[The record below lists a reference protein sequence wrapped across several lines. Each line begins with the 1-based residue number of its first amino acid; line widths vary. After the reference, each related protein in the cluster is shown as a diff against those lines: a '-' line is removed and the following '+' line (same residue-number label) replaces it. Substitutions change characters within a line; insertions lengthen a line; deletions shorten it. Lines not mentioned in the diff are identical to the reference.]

1 MDESFE
7 KTFIPR
13 KRMNPMSAGLK
24 VESTI
29 SVFSTVALL
38 LFSLAF
44 FASIGIFVTGFFI
57 EKKTDELRLQTTK
70 DTAVLDKSEI
80 EKIVSLDK
88 KVTAVGTILND
99 HVSLS
104 KILGFLES
112 VTSARVMIDDFN
124 YIGENGRTQTVT
136 INGTAKNYNTL
147 ANQSKIFKENTMISK
162 VAISNIEPNDV
173 GEILFMAELE
183 IKNGV
188 FAFKEKK

>member
-13 KRMNPMSAGLK
+13 KRMDPMSAGLK

-29 SVFSTVALL
+29 SVFSAVALL

-44 FASIGIFVTGFFI
+44 FASAGIFVTGFFI

-124 YIGENGRTQTVT
+124 YIGENGMTQTIT

-162 VAISNIEPNDV
+162 IAISNIEPNDI